1 MLFHL
6 LAHAGEEHSSS
17 LDALNHSTPWY
28 IALPV
33 FFVVVAMIG
42 YLTWI
47 VSGKKLDTV
56 AMVLAIVLL
65 ISGFTLFNISA
76 AISVISLTVGI
87 ILAGAMAFLG
97 IAGDTKKK

>member
-1 MLFHL
+1 MLINI

-17 LDALNHSTPWY
+17 LEALNHSTPWY

-33 FFVVVAMIG
+33 FFVVIAMIG

-47 VSGKKLDTV
+47 VSGKKLSTV

-76 AISVISLTVGI
+76 AISVISLTAGI
-87 ILAGAMAFLG
+87 VLAGAMAFLG
-97 IAGDTKKK
+97 IAGDSKK

>member
-1 MLFHL
+1 MLIHV
-6 LAHAGEEHSSS
+6 LAHAGEEHSNS
-17 LDALNHSTPWY
+17 LEALNHSTPWY

-33 FFVVVAMIG
+33 FFIVVAMIG
-42 YLTWI
+42 YLAWI

-56 AMVLAIVLL
+56 AIVISIVLL

-87 ILAGAMAFLG
+87 IIAGALAFLG
-97 IAGDTKKK
+97 IAGDSKK